1 MARAERGNDN
11 PNPEDSEN
19 PHSASC
25 PSVTGK
31 GKSVNH
37 TSKSRSRE
45 YPLSLKILLD
55 VIVEDKTFSIRA
67 LVDTGA
73 EVNIIKRDIIP
84 QEYLQKDSNPLVLRG
99 ANETKLKVETCAF
112 EGWVC

>member
-1 MARAERGNDN
+1 MSRSLTGGDAEKPRLPYRSVSVARAERGNDKLY
-11 PNPEDSEN
+11 PGDSEIL
-19 PHSASC
+19 HSASC

-45 YPLSLKILLD
+45 YPLSLKIWLD

-73 EVNIIKRDIIP
+73 DVNIIKRRIIP
-84 QEYLQKDSNPLVLRG
+84 QEY
-99 ANETKLKVETCAF
+99 
-112 EGWVC
+112 